1 MIRGVVRPL
10 GVILPLLALLFAGPA
25 RAADP
30 AQLQDLFE
38 ALHIEATIDVMHDE
52 GVEYG
57 REIGQDMLP
66 EADSVSWQRVVER
79 IHDKDWMRS
88 SVENRFAEALQNH
101 DLTDI
106 LDYLQSAD
114 GQEIVDLEIAARRAF
129 LDPGIEQAARDQ
141 LEQRRDDK
149 APVLAAIDQ
158 LIRDSDLIERNV
170 MGALNSNLV
179 FYNGLVDGG
188 ALEMSQADIV
198 ADVWSQEETVRDE
211 ARDWLNAFL
220 LMAYEPLD
228 NAELQAYVAFYQT
241 PEGQVLNR
249 AMFEAF
255 DTMYEELSYILGR
268 ALARHMQ
275 SEKL

>member
-1 MIRGVVRPL
+1 MRGLLRP
-10 GVILPLLALLFAGPA
+10 LALLLPVLALLITGPA

-30 AQLQDLFE
+30 AQLQDLFN
-38 ALHIEATIDVMHDE
+38 ALHITDTIDVMHDE

-57 REIGQDMLP
+57 REIGQDMLA
-66 EADSVSWQRVVER
+66 EGDKGGWQQVVER
-79 IHDKDWMRS
+79 IHDKDWMRGV
-88 SVENRFAEALQNH
+88 VEKGFTKSLKNK
-101 DLTDI
+101 DLSDI
-106 LDYLQSAD
+106 LAFLQSPQ
-114 GQEIVDLEIAARRAF
+114 GQQIVDLEIAARRAF
-129 LDPGIEQAARDQ
+129 LDPAIEEAARAR

-149 APVLAAIDQ
+149 APVLDAIDQ
-158 LIRDSDLIERNV
+158 LIQDSDLIERNV

-198 ADVWSQEETVRDE
+198 ADVWSQEDTVRDE

-228 NAELQAYVAFYQT
+228 KAELQAYIAFYQT
-241 PEGQVLNR
+241 PEGKVLNR
-249 AMFEAF
+249 AMFDAF
-255 DTMYEELSYILGR
+255 DGMYEELSYILGR

>member
-1 MIRGVVRPL
+1 MWGLLRP
-10 GVILPLLALLFAGPA
+10 LALLLPVLALLITGPA

-30 AQLQDLFE
+30 AQLQDLFK
-38 ALHIEATIDVMHDE
+38 ALHIHDTIEVMHDE
-52 GVEYG
+52 GVAYG
-57 REIGQDMLP
+57 REIGQDMLS
-66 EADSVSWQRVVER
+66 EGDMGGWQQVVER
-79 IHDKDWMRS
+79 IHDKDWMRGV
-88 SVENRFAEALQNH
+88 VEKGFTKSLKNK
-101 DLTDI
+101 DLSDI
-106 LDYLQSAD
+106 LAFLQSPQ
-114 GQEIVDLEIAARRAF
+114 GQQIVDLEIAARRAF
-129 LDPGIEQAARDQ
+129 LDPAIEEAARAR

-149 APVLAAIDQ
+149 APVLDAIDQ
-158 LIRDSDLIERNV
+158 LIQDSDLIERNV

-198 ADVWSQEETVRDE
+198 ADVWSQEDTVRDE

-228 NAELQAYVAFYQT
+228 KAELQAYIAFYQT
-241 PEGQVLNR
+241 PEGKVLNR
-249 AMFEAF
+249 AMFDAF
-255 DTMYEELSYILGR
+255 DAMYEEVSYILGR

>member
-1 MIRGVVRPL
+1 MRGVLRPL
-10 GVILPLLALLFAGPA
+10 GVIVPVLALVLAGPV

-30 AQLQDLFE
+30 EQLQDLFK
-38 ALHIEATIDVMHDE
+38 ALHIEATIDVMHKE
-52 GVEYG
+52 GVDYG

-66 EADSVSWQRVVER
+66 DADSDSWHKVVKG

-88 SVENRFAEALQNH
+88 SVENRFAEALKSH

-106 LDYLQSAD
+106 LDYLQSAQ
-114 GQEIVDLEIAARRAF
+114 GQEIIDLEIAARRAF
-129 LDPGIEQAARDQ
+129 LDPGIEQAARDR

-170 MGALNSNLV
+170 MGALNSNLL

-188 ALEMSQADIV
+188 VLEMSQADIV
-198 ADVWSQEETVRDE
+198 ADVWSQEDTVRDE

-228 NAELQAYVAFYQT
+228 KAELQAYVAFYQT
-241 PEGQVLNR
+241 SEGQVLNR

-255 DTMYEELSYILGR
+255 DGMYEELSYILGR
-268 ALARHMQ
+268 ALARHLQ

>member
-1 MIRGVVRPL
+1 MRGLLSP
-10 GVILPLLALLFAGPA
+10 LALLLPVLALLITGPA

-30 AQLQDLFE
+30 AQLQDLFN
-38 ALHIEATIDVMHDE
+38 ALHITDTIEVMHDE
-52 GVEYG
+52 GVAYG
-57 REIGQDMLP
+57 REIGQDMLS
-66 EADSVSWQRVVER
+66 EGDMGGWQQVVER
-79 IHDKDWMRS
+79 IHDKDWMRGV
-88 SVENRFAEALQNH
+88 VEKGFTKSLKNK
-101 DLTDI
+101 DLSDI
-106 LDYLQSAD
+106 LAFLQSQQ
-114 GQEIVDLEIAARRAF
+114 GQQIVDLEIAARRAF
-129 LDPGIEQAARDQ
+129 LDPAIEEAARAR

-149 APVLAAIDQ
+149 APVLDAIDQ
-158 LIRDSDLIERNV
+158 LIQDSDLIERNV

-198 ADVWSQEETVRDE
+198 ADVWSQEESVRDE

-228 NAELQAYVAFYQT
+228 KAELQAYIAFYQT
-241 PEGQVLNR
+241 PEGKVLNR
-249 AMFEAF
+249 AMFDAF
-255 DTMYEELSYILGR
+255 DAMYEEVSYILGR

>member
-1 MIRGVVRPL
+1 MWGLLRP
-10 GVILPLLALLFAGPA
+10 LALLLPVLALLITGPA

-30 AQLQDLFE
+30 VQLQDLFN
-38 ALHIEATIDVMHDE
+38 ALHITDTIEVMHDD
-52 GVEYG
+52 GVAYG
-57 REIGQDMLP
+57 REIGQDMLS
-66 EADSVSWQRVVER
+66 EGDMGGWQQVVER
-79 IHDKDWMRS
+79 IHDKDWMRGV
-88 SVENRFAEALQNH
+88 VEKGFTKSLKNK
-101 DLTDI
+101 DLSDI
-106 LDYLQSAD
+106 LAFLQSQQ
-114 GQEIVDLEIAARRAF
+114 GQQIVDLEIAARRAF
-129 LDPGIEQAARDQ
+129 LDPAIEEAARAR

-149 APVLAAIDQ
+149 APVLDAIDQ
-158 LIRDSDLIERNV
+158 LIQDSDLIERNV

-198 ADVWSQEETVRDE
+198 ADVWSQEDTVRDE

-228 NAELQAYVAFYQT
+228 KAELQAYIAFYQT
-241 PEGQVLNR
+241 PEGKVLNR
-249 AMFEAF
+249 AMFDAF
-255 DTMYEELSYILGR
+255 DAMYEEVSYILGR

>member
-1 MIRGVVRPL
+1 MRYLLRAL
-10 GVILPLLALLFAGPA
+10 GLMLPVLALLITGPA

-30 AQLQDLFE
+30 AQLQDLFN
-38 ALHIEATIDVMHDE
+38 ALHIKDTIDVMHDE

-66 EADSVSWQRVVER
+66 EGDKGGWQQVVER
-79 IHDKDWMRS
+79 IHDKDWMRGV
-88 SVENRFAEALQNH
+88 VEQGFTDALQNN
-101 DLTDI
+101 DLSDI
-106 LDYLQSAD
+106 LAFLQSPQ
-114 GQEIVDLEIAARRAF
+114 GQQIVQLEIAARRAF
-129 LDPGIEQAARDQ
+129 LDPAIEEAARTR

-149 APVLAAIDQ
+149 APVLDAIDQ
-158 LIRDSDLIERNV
+158 LIQDSDLIERNV

-220 LMAYEPLD
+220 LMAYETLD
-228 NAELQAYVAFYQT
+228 KAELQAYIAFYQT
-241 PEGQVLNR
+241 PEGKVLNR
-249 AMFEAF
+249 AMFDAF
-255 DTMYEELSYILGR
+255 DAMYEELSYILGR